1 MKPYNVEIFNREY
14 ELLAHT
20 NVDDIKI
27 DYDYLKPNDSPL
39 EIRLTGFYDT
49 FAAQANIDED
59 NGGLFRALS
68 IPELEG
74 LMDAVG
80 VGAYIRLQRDDTDVF
95 GVITSVTTGDDELIT
110 RLGIQPFPAA
120 IFTTEILFD
129 TDLQGTQALE
139 TVIANYVTSN
149 FISNSDTIQN
159 IPGLSVTT
167 TSSTVSWGMN
177 LKSDTEGMH
186 HCVIDFYDV
195 LIRRALEEYG
205 IAIHTSVDFQNDT
218 IDLTIGKVVG
228 TQTIEADL
236 PNVFEKTFLI
246 NESSKNTN
254 KLDVYDTANY
264 TTVRTYYKHT
274 DGTYDTTNN
283 NRLYPVVRE
292 IGTATAD
299 ENNTFIVNADS
310 VAASVFGEVTYNNLI
325 EIKCLY
331 DDSLILP
338 MDLDIGS
345 VVTVIHEGN
354 AYTSIMTGYQL
365 EDNVINLIF
374 GSIRADLTKL
384 LRRNK

>member
-1 MKPYNVEIFNREY
+1 MKPFNVEIFNREF

-27 DYDYLKPNDSPL
+27 DYDYLKPNDSEL
-39 EIRLTGFYDT
+39 VIRLTGFYDT
-49 FAAQANIDED
+49 FAAQAVIDE
-59 NGGLFRALS
+59 NSGGLLKAMS

-80 VGAYIRLQRDDTDVF
+80 VGAYIRLQRDDTDIF
-95 GVITSVTTGDDELIT
+95 GVITSVTTADDQLLT
-110 RLGIQPFPAA
+110 KLGIQPFPAA
-120 IFTTEILFD
+120 IFSTEILFD
-129 TDLQGTQALE
+129 TNQQGTVALE
-139 TVIANYVTSN
+139 TVIANQITAS
-149 FISNSDTIQN
+149 FINSSDTIQN

-167 TSSTVSWGMN
+167 TSSTTSWGMN

-186 HCVIDFYDV
+186 HCVIDFYNV

-228 TQTIEADL
+228 TKTIEADL
-236 PNVFEKTFLI
+236 PNVFAKTFLI

-299 ENNTFIVNADS
+299 ENNTFIVNADA

-331 DDSLILP
+331 DDALIRP

-354 AYTSIMTGYQL
+354 AYTSIMTGYEL

-384 LRRNK
+384 IRRN

>member
-1 MKPYNVEIFNREY
+1 MKPYNVEIFNREF

-27 DYDYLKPNDSPL
+27 DYDYLKPNDSEL
-39 EIRLTGFYDT
+39 VIRLTGFYDT
-49 FAAQANIDED
+49 FAAQAVIDNN
-59 NGGLFRALS
+59 NGGLLKAMS

-80 VGAYIRLQRDDTDVF
+80 VGAYIRLQRDDTDIF
-95 GVITSVTTGDDELIT
+95 GVITSVTTADDQLLT
-110 RLGIQPFPAA
+110 KLGIQPFPAA
-120 IFTTEILFD
+120 IFSTEILFD
-129 TDLQGTQALE
+129 TDQQGTVALE
-139 TVIANYVTSN
+139 TVIANQITAS
-149 FISNSDTIQN
+149 FINSSDTIQN

-167 TSSTVSWGMN
+167 TSSTTSWGMN
-177 LKSDTEGMH
+177 LKSDTENMH

-236 PNVFEKTFLI
+236 PNVFAKTFLI

-299 ENNTFIVNADS
+299 DNNTFIVNADA

-325 EIKCLY
+325 EIKCLC
-331 DDSLILP
+331 DDALILP

-354 AYTSIMTGYQL
+354 AYTSIMTGYEL

-384 LRRNK
+384 LRRN

>member
-1 MKPYNVEIFNREY
+1 MKPYNVEIFNREF

-27 DYDYLKPNDSPL
+27 DYDYLKPNDSQI

-49 FAAQANIDED
+49 FAAQAVIDDD
-59 NGGLFRALS
+59 NGGLFRAMS

-80 VGAYIRLQRDDTDVF
+80 VGAYIRLQRDDTDIF
-95 GVITSVTTGDDELIT
+95 GIITSVTTGDDEIIT
-110 RLGIQPFPAA
+110 QLGIQAFPSA
-120 IFTTEILFD
+120 IFATEILFD
-129 TDLQGTQALE
+129 TNLQGTQALE
-139 TVIANYVTSN
+139 TVIANYITSN
-149 FISNSDTIQN
+149 FINNSDTIQN
-159 IPGLSVTT
+159 IPNLSVTT
-167 TSSTVSWGMN
+167 TSSTLAWGMN
-177 LKSDTEGMH
+177 LKSDTENMH

-205 IAIHTSVDFQNDT
+205 IAIHTDVDFQNSS
-218 IDLTIGKVVG
+218 ISLTIGKVIG

-236 PNVFEKTFLI
+236 PNVFDKTFLI
-246 NESSKNTN
+246 NEASKNTN
-254 KLDVYDTANY
+254 KLDVYNTANY
-264 TTVRTYYKHT
+264 TTIRTYYKHT
-274 DGTYDTTNN
+274 DGSYDTTNN

-299 ENNTFIVNADS
+299 DSHTFAQNADS
-310 VAASVFGEVTYNNLI
+310 VAASTFGEVTYNNLI
-325 EIKCLY
+325 EIKCLC
-331 DDSLILP
+331 DDSLIRP

-365 EDNVINLIF
+365 EDNIINLIF

>member
-1 MKPYNVEIFNREY
+1 MKPYNVEIFNREF

-27 DYDYLKPNDSPL
+27 DYDYLKPNDSEL

-49 FAAQANIDED
+49 FAAQAVIDE
-59 NGGLFRALS
+59 NSGGLLRAMS

-80 VGAYIRLQRDDTDVF
+80 VGAYIRLQRDDTDIF
-95 GVITSVTTGDDELIT
+95 GVITSVTTADDQLLT
-110 RLGIQPFPAA
+110 KLGIQPFPAA
-120 IFTTEILFD
+120 IFSTEILFD
-129 TDLQGTQALE
+129 TNQQGTVALE
-139 TVIANYVTSN
+139 TVIANQITAS
-149 FISNSDTIQN
+149 FINSSDTIQN

-167 TSSTVSWGMN
+167 TSSTTTWGMN

-218 IDLTIGKVVG
+218 IDLTIGKVAG

-236 PNVFEKTFLI
+236 PNVFAKTFLI

-254 KLDVYDTANY
+254 KLDVYDTADY

-299 ENNTFIVNADS
+299 EDNTFVVNVDS

-325 EIKCLY
+325 EIKCLC
-331 DDSLILP
+331 DDALIRP

-354 AYTSIMTGYQL
+354 AYTSIMTGYEL

>member
-1 MKPYNVEIFNREY
+1 MKPYNVEIFNREF

-27 DYDYLKPNDSPL
+27 DYDYLKPNDSEL
-39 EIRLTGFYDT
+39 VIRLTGFYDT
-49 FAAQANIDED
+49 FAAQAVIDE
-59 NGGLFRALS
+59 NSGGLLRAMS

-80 VGAYIRLQRDDTDVF
+80 VGAYIRLQRDDTDIF
-95 GVITSVTTGDDELIT
+95 GVITSVTTADDQLLT
-110 RLGIQPFPAA
+110 KLGIQPFPAA
-120 IFTTEILFD
+120 IFSTEILFD
-129 TDLQGTQALE
+129 TDQQGTVALE
-139 TVIANYVTSN
+139 TVIANQITAS
-149 FISNSDTIQN
+149 FINSSDTIQN

-167 TSSTVSWGMN
+167 TSSTISWGMN

-236 PNVFEKTFLI
+236 PNVFAKTFLI

-299 ENNTFIVNADS
+299 EDNTFIVNADA

-331 DDSLILP
+331 DDALIRP

-345 VVTVIHEGN
+345 IVTVIHEGK
-354 AYTSIMTGYQL
+354 AYTSIMTGYEL

-384 LRRNK
+384 IRRN

>member
-1 MKPYNVEIFNREY
+1 MKPYNVEIFNRQF

-27 DYDYLKPNDSPL
+27 DYDYLKPNDSEI
-39 EIRLTGFYDT
+39 EIRLGAFYDT
-49 FAAQANIDED
+49 FAAQAVIPEAK
-59 NGGLFRALS
+59 GMLKALS

-80 VGAYIRLQRDDTDVF
+80 VGAYIRLQRDDTDIF
-95 GVITSVTTGDDELIT
+95 GVITSVTNAEDALLTKV
-110 RLGIQPFPAA
+110 GIQPFPSA
-120 IFTTEILFD
+120 IFSTEILFD
-129 TDLQGTQALE
+129 TNQQGTVALE
-139 TVIANYVTSN
+139 TVIANLITSSWIN
-149 FISNSDTIQN
+149 NTDTLQN

-167 TSSTVSWGMN
+167 TSSTVAWGMN

-186 HCVIDFYDV
+186 HCIIDFYDV

-205 IAIHTSVDFQNDT
+205 IAIDTTVDFQNGN
-218 IDLTIGKVVG
+218 IEITIGKVVG

-254 KLDVYDTANY
+254 KLDVYNTANY
-264 TTVRTYYKHT
+264 SSVITYYKHT
-274 DGTYDTTNN
+274 DGSYDTTNN

-292 IGTATAD
+292 VQGATAD
-299 ENNTFIVNADS
+299 DSTTFAQAAAS
-310 VAASVFGEVTYNNLI
+310 TAASVFGEVTYNNLI

-331 DDSLILP
+331 DDDLIQPQNLR
-338 MDLDIGS
+338 IGS
-345 VVTVIHEGN
+345 VVTVIHDGN

-365 EDNVINLIF
+365 DNNVINLIF
-374 GSIRADLTKL
+374 GSIRAELTKL
-384 LRRNK
+384 LRRNT

>member
-1 MKPYNVEIFNREY
+1 MKPYNVEIFNREF

-27 DYDYLKPNDSPL
+27 DYDYLKPNDSEL
-39 EIRLTGFYDT
+39 EIRLSGFYDT
-49 FAAQANIDED
+49 FAAQAVIDE
-59 NGGLFRALS
+59 NSGGLLRAMS

-80 VGAYIRLQRDDTDVF
+80 VGAYIRLQRDDTDIF
-95 GVITSVTTGDDELIT
+95 GVITSVTTADDQLLT
-110 RLGIQPFPAA
+110 KLGIQPFPAA
-120 IFTTEILFD
+120 IFSTEILFD
-129 TDLQGTQALE
+129 TNQQGTVALE
-139 TVIANYVTSN
+139 TVIANQITAS
-149 FISNSDTIQN
+149 FINSSDTIQN

-167 TSSTVSWGMN
+167 TSSTTSWGMN

-236 PNVFEKTFLI
+236 PNVFAKTFLI

-299 ENNTFIVNADS
+299 ENNTFIVNADA

-325 EIKCLY
+325 EIKCLC
-331 DDSLILP
+331 DDALIRP

-354 AYTSIMTGYQL
+354 AYTSIMTGYEL

-384 LRRNK
+384 IRRN

>member
-1 MKPYNVEIFNREY
+1 MKPYNVEIFNREF

-27 DYDYLKPNDSPL
+27 DYDYLKPNDSEL
-39 EIRLTGFYDT
+39 EIRLSGFYDT
-49 FAAQANIDED
+49 FAAQAVIDE
-59 NGGLFRALS
+59 NSGGLLRAMS

-80 VGAYIRLQRDDTDVF
+80 VGAYIRLQRDNTDIF
-95 GVITSVTTGDDELIT
+95 GVITSVTTADDQLLT
-110 RLGIQPFPAA
+110 KLGIQPFPAA
-120 IFTTEILFD
+120 IFSTEILFD
-129 TDLQGTQALE
+129 TNQQGTVALE
-139 TVIANYVTSN
+139 TVIANQITAS
-149 FISNSDTIQN
+149 FINSSDTIQN

-177 LKSDTEGMH
+177 LKSDTENMH

-236 PNVFEKTFLI
+236 PNVFEKTFFI

-299 ENNTFIVNADS
+299 ENNTFIVNADA

-325 EIKCLY
+325 EIKCLC
-331 DDSLILP
+331 DDALIRP

-354 AYTSIMTGYQL
+354 AYTSIITGYEL

-384 LRRNK
+384 IRRN

>member
-1 MKPYNVEIFNREY
+1 MKPYNVEIFNREF

-27 DYDYLKPNDSPL
+27 DYDYLKPNDSEL
-39 EIRLTGFYDT
+39 VIRLTGFYDT
-49 FAAQANIDED
+49 FAAQAVIDD
-59 NGGLFRALS
+59 NNGGMLKAMS

-80 VGAYIRLQRDDTDVF
+80 VGAYIRLQRDDTDIF
-95 GVITSVTTGDDELIT
+95 GVITSVTTADDQLLT
-110 RLGIQPFPAA
+110 KLGVQPFPAA
-120 IFTTEILFD
+120 IFSTEILFD
-129 TDLQGTQALE
+129 TDQQGTVALE
-139 TVIANYVTSN
+139 TVIANQITAS
-149 FISNSDTIQN
+149 FINSSDTIQN

-205 IAIHTSVDFQNDT
+205 IAVHTSVDFQNDT

-236 PNVFEKTFLI
+236 PNVFAKTFLI
-246 NESSKNTN
+246 NESSKDTN

-299 ENNTFIVNADS
+299 DNNTFIVNADA

-325 EIKCLY
+325 EIKCLC
-331 DDSLILP
+331 DDALIMP

-354 AYTSIMTGYQL
+354 AYTSIMTGYEL

-384 LRRNK
+384 LRRN

>member
-1 MKPYNVEIFNREY
+1 MKPFNVEIFNREF

-27 DYDYLKPNDSPL
+27 DYDYLKPNDSEL
-39 EIRLTGFYDT
+39 EIRLSGFYDT
-49 FAAQANIDED
+49 FAAQAVIDE
-59 NGGLFRALS
+59 NSGGLLRSMS

-95 GVITSVTTGDDELIT
+95 GVITSVTTADDQLLT
-110 RLGIQPFPAA
+110 KLGIQPFPAA
-120 IFTTEILFD
+120 IFSTEILFD
-129 TDLQGTQALE
+129 TDQQGTVALE
-139 TVIANYVTSN
+139 TVIANQITAS
-149 FISNSDTIQN
+149 FISSSDTIQN

-177 LKSDTEGMH
+177 LKSDTENMH

-299 ENNTFIVNADS
+299 ENNTFIVNADA

-325 EIKCLY
+325 EIKCLC
-331 DDSLILP
+331 DDALIRP

-354 AYTSIMTGYQL
+354 AYTSIMTGYEL

-384 LRRNK
+384 IRRN

>member
-1 MKPYNVEIFNREY
+1 MKPYNVEIFNREF

-27 DYDYLKPNDSPL
+27 DYDYLKPNDSEL
-39 EIRLTGFYDT
+39 VIRLTGFYDT
-49 FAAQANIDED
+49 FAAQAVIDD
-59 NGGLFRALS
+59 NNGGLLKAMS

-80 VGAYIRLQRDDTDVF
+80 VGAYIRLQRDDTDIF
-95 GVITSVTTGDDELIT
+95 GVITSVTTADDQLLT
-110 RLGIQPFPAA
+110 KLGIQPFPAA
-120 IFTTEILFD
+120 IFSTEILFD
-129 TDLQGTQALE
+129 TDQQGTVALE
-139 TVIANYVTSN
+139 TVIANQITAS
-149 FISNSDTIQN
+149 FINSSDTIQN

-167 TSSTVSWGMN
+167 TSSTTSWGMN

-236 PNVFEKTFLI
+236 PNVFAKTFLI

-299 ENNTFIVNADS
+299 ENNTFIVNADA

-331 DDSLILP
+331 DDVLILP

-354 AYTSIMTGYQL
+354 AYTSIMTGYEL

-384 LRRNK
+384 LRRN

>member
-1 MKPYNVEIFNREY
+1 MKPYNVEIFNREF

-27 DYDYLKPNDSPL
+27 DYDYLKPNDSQL

-49 FAAQANIDED
+49 FAAQAVIDDD

-80 VGAYIRLQRDDTDVF
+80 VGAYIRLQRDDTDIF
-95 GVITSVTTGDDELIT
+95 GIITSVTTGDDEIIT
-110 RLGIQPFPAA
+110 QLGIQAFPSA

-129 TDLQGTQALE
+129 TNLQGTQALE
-139 TVIANYVTSN
+139 TVIANYITSN
-149 FISNSDTIQN
+149 FINNSDTIQN
-159 IPGLSVTT
+159 IPNLSVTT
-167 TSSTVSWGMN
+167 TSSTLAWGMN
-177 LKSDTEGMH
+177 LKSDTEDMH

-205 IAIHTSVDFQNDT
+205 IAIHTDVDFQNSS
-218 IDLTIGKVVG
+218 ISLTIGKVIG

-236 PNVFEKTFLI
+236 PNVFDKTFLI
-246 NESSKNTN
+246 NEASKNTN

-264 TTVRTYYKHT
+264 TTIRTYYKHT
-274 DGTYDTTNN
+274 DGSYDTTNN

-299 ENNTFIVNADS
+299 DEHTFAQNADS
-310 VAASVFGEVTYNNLI
+310 VAASTFGEVTYNNLI
-325 EIKCLY
+325 EIKCLC
-331 DDSLILP
+331 DDSLIRP

-365 EDNVINLIF
+365 EDNIINLIF

>member
-1 MKPYNVEIFNREY
+1 MKPFNVEIFNREF

-27 DYDYLKPNDSPL
+27 DYDYLKPSDSEL
-39 EIRLTGFYDT
+39 EIRLSGFYDT
-49 FAAQANIDED
+49 FAAQAVIDE
-59 NGGLFRALS
+59 NSGGLLRALS

-80 VGAYIRLQRDDTDVF
+80 VGAYIRLQRDDTDIF
-95 GVITSVTTGDDELIT
+95 GVITSVTTADDQLLT
-110 RLGIQPFPAA
+110 KLGIQPFPAA
-120 IFTTEILFD
+120 IFSTEILFD
-129 TDLQGTQALE
+129 TDQQGTVALE
-139 TVIANYVTSN
+139 TVIANQITAS
-149 FISNSDTIQN
+149 FINSSDTIQN

-299 ENNTFIVNADS
+299 ENNTFIVNADA

-331 DDSLILP
+331 DDALIRP
-338 MDLDIGS
+338 MELDIGS

-354 AYTSIMTGYQL
+354 AYTSIMTGYEL

-384 LRRNK
+384 IRRN

>member
-1 MKPYNVEIFNREY
+1 MKPFNVEIFNREF

-27 DYDYLKPNDSPL
+27 DYDYLKPNDSEL
-39 EIRLTGFYDT
+39 EIRLSGFYDT
-49 FAAQANIDED
+49 FAAQAVIDE
-59 NGGLFRALS
+59 NSGGLLRALS

-80 VGAYIRLQRDDTDVF
+80 VGAYIRLQRDDTDIF
-95 GVITSVTTGDDELIT
+95 GVITSVTTADDQLLT
-110 RLGIQPFPAA
+110 KLGIQPFPAA
-120 IFTTEILFD
+120 IFSTEILFD
-129 TDLQGTQALE
+129 TDQQGTVALE
-139 TVIANYVTSN
+139 TVIANQITAS
-149 FISNSDTIQN
+149 FINSSDTIQN

-331 DDSLILP
+331 DDALIRP

-354 AYTSIMTGYQL
+354 AYTSIMTGYEL

-384 LRRNK
+384 IRRN